1 MKIGILI
8 PDKND
13 RPKFLQHSLFLLSQ
27 QTIQPDF
34 VEVVNFESG
43 LVYDLNLRYR
53 VGIESLKNKG
63 ADVIF
68 FWENDDYYSPIY
80 LEVMLS
86 YWNAYNQPKLFGIG
100 NTNYY
105 HLSSLEHVKL
115 THKDRSSAFSTMISK
130 NIFIDYPNDNDKD
143 FDLKLW
149 SNCIG
154 ETFEPLKPICL
165 GIKHNQGLCGGKGH
179 NVGFKYNQKDKEM
192 LYLESIVD
200 KESFKF
206 YKEWH
211 IKLK

>member
-86 YWNAYNQPKLFGIG
+86 
-100 NTNYY
+100 
-105 HLSSLEHVKL
+105 
-115 THKDRSSAFSTMISK
+115 
-130 NIFIDYPNDNDKD
+130 
-143 FDLKLW
+143 
-149 SNCIG
+149 
-154 ETFEPLKPICL
+154 
-165 GIKHNQGLCGGKGH
+165 
-179 NVGFKYNQKDKEM
+179 
-192 LYLESIVD
+192 
-200 KESFKF
+200 
-206 YKEWH
+206 
-211 IKLK
+211 